1 MVAWIEKLKNFF
13 KDIDDTHDQEKSNET
28 QQKKETKVNKRK
40 IYTFEDLRFIRDNY
54 SDLVYAKLEFSNYY
68 NMYISV
74 TNFTRGDTYNSS
86 ELLKRD
92 APEGYKITITDPM
105 NIQNNTCLNKDGKS
119 ILVYSKQSVTEIMKQ
134 IQQLDENGQLPKVDV
149 KVKIE
154 ARKNHIKKARILRK
168 ELEKRNKEENISGV
182 IIADN
187 IAEKIISGEE
197 KRPITPDV
205 VSEYRKN
212 ALINKR

>member
-1 MVAWIEKLKNFF
+1 MVAWIEKLKIFF

-74 TNFTRGDTYNSS
+74 TNFTRGDIYSSS

-92 APEGYKITITDPM
+92 APEGYKITITDPK
-105 NIQNNTCLNKDGKS
+105 NVQNNTCLNKDGKS